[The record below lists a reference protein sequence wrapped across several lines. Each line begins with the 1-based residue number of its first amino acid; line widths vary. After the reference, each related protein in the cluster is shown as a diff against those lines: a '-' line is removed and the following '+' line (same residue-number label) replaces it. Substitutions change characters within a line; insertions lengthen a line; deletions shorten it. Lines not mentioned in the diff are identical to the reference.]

1 MSTVVPDNNPIN
13 ELTEV
18 RLSPIHGLGIFSRV
32 DIPANTIWWR
42 AKDSDVILIHREQY
56 LAMERSQQSPISKA
70 FLEALQTYCY
80 YTAAHDAL
88 VLILDNA
95 RYVNHCSEPNSR
107 VLQHPTLL
115 ASETTRDIKAGEE
128 LCENYLTYDQCPW
141 AHLYEDVA
149 FEQPAEAR
157 P

>member
-1 MSTVVPDNNPIN
+1 MSTVVPDKNPIH

-32 DIPANTIWWR
+32 DIPAHTIWWR
-42 AKDSDVILIHREQY
+42 ANDADVILIHREQY
-56 LAMERSQQSPISKA
+56 EALERSFQSPVSQA

-80 YTAAHDAL
+80 YSAAQDAL
-88 VLILDNA
+88 ILILDNA
-95 RYVNHCSEPNSR
+95 RYVNHCTEPNSR
-107 VLQHPTLL
+107 VLVHPTVI

-128 LCENYLTYDQCPW
+128 ICESYLTYDQCPW

-149 FEQPAEAR
+149 FDNPAESM